1 MLRLITVI
9 EMRLNAWLRF
19 RRYLSLNCESYG
31 LTDPK
36 FKQLVMGHDMKL
48 DKFYYDQEN
57 EESRKKIIIEYMKAV
72 DTH

>member
-48 DKFYYDQEN
+48 DKFYYDQE
-57 EESRKKIIIEYMKAV
+57 SGISQKDY
-72 DTH
+72 H